1 MADKFL
7 ASQVST
13 ADPWPVRLVGV
24 VCSAAFRRPLLA
36 TLLLWAILFL
46 PFAGTRSLYYEEGR
60 YTLAALDMLAN
71 GHWLRP
77 EVLGLGFVEKP
88 PALFWLI
95 GAASA
100 LAGGPSEWAIRAP
113 AALAT
118 LLGALLAAGA
128 ARRIAGPKAAL
139 VAAIAFMLSPFT
151 FTKGVRAEPDLFVTV
166 TSFAAFLLWLEVRRW
181 SGRRSVAGWGAVLLL
196 LSATAMFKGPQ
207 PLGYFGI
214 GAGLVALTERRWREL
229 PALMA
234 VGVIAAGLPAAWA
247 AVVYEPGDELTWR
260 GQLRMAGWP
269 ELSAYVGGTFR
280 FIGESAAELMPWLAL
295 AVPALLPAW
304 RRRVGLEDRLP
315 RAMAFYAFGCTA
327 LLAFW
332 PGALA
337 RYATPASPAVAVLAG
352 LAGAALW
359 RTGPVR
365 WRQALAALLLVAI
378 GVRLVWVAAI
388 PFETARNEASR
399 RLASELTAPIGASRD
414 PLLLLGPAIDYNAAF
429 YMQQAGL
436 APRQIRT
443 AKEIVA
449 PAWLIGAGEPPP
461 GGLKVEIAADRKG
474 FVYRLYRV
482 LWTE

>member
-1 MADKFL
+1 M
-7 ASQVST
+7 
-13 ADPWPVRLVGV
+13 
-24 VCSAAFRRPLLA
+24 
-36 TLLLWAILFL
+36 
-46 PFAGTRSLYYEEGR
+46 
-60 YTLAALDMLAN
+60 
-71 GHWLRP
+71 
-77 EVLGLGFVEKP
+77 
-88 PALFWLI
+88 
-95 GAASA
+95 
-100 LAGGPSEWAIRAP
+100 
-113 AALAT
+113 
-118 LLGALLAAGA
+118 
-128 ARRIAGPKAAL
+128 
-139 VAAIAFMLSPFT
+139 
-151 FTKGVRAEPDLFVTV
+151 
-166 TSFAAFLLWLEVRRW
+166 
-181 SGRRSVAGWGAVLLL
+181 AGWGAVLLL

-234 VGVIAAGLPAAWA
+234 IGVIAAGLPAAWA

-260 GQLRMAGWP
+260 GQMRMAGWP

-378 GVRLVWVAAI
+378 GVRLVWVVAI